1 MYISDRYEK
10 NTNRRKMKGL
20 VTMKKTGK
28 SRLTYAVL
36 TCCMIAVSVGAWGAA
51 NGTRS
56 KVTPKS
62 TEPEQSV
69 FNIPSED
76 VEVDVPLTDVP
87 DTREYE
93 TEMTETTVTDESDN
107 TPYTGNFALP
117 TASQFITKDY
127 SGGAMVYSNTMQDWR
142 IHNGID
148 FGESRGQPVMAIHD
162 GVVTNVKTDAL
173 WGTSVTIDHGNGIVA
188 RYCGLSPAN
197 VPEEGCHVEKYAVIG
212 TIDTIP
218 IESKDGPHL
227 HFEITVDG
235 KTADP
240 LKVINKK

>member
-1 MYISDRYEK
+1 
-10 NTNRRKMKGL
+10 
-20 VTMKKTGK
+20 MKKTGK

-51 NGTRS
+51 NGNRDRITS
-56 KVTPKS
+56 EN
-62 TEPEQSV
+62 TEPYQTV
-69 FNIPSED
+69 FNIPSEN
-76 VEVDVPLTDVP
+76 VEADVPITDVP
-87 DTREYE
+87 DTRVYE
-93 TEMTETTVTDESDN
+93 ETETTEMTTLDESDN

-127 SGGAMVYSNTMQDWR
+127 SDGAMVYSNTMQDWR

-148 FGESRGQPVMAIHD
+148 FGDSRGQAVMAIHD
-162 GVVTNVKTDAL
+162 GVVTEVKKDAL
-173 WGTSVTIDHGNGIVA
+173 WGTSVTIDHGQGVVA
-188 RYCGLSPAN
+188 KYCGLSADN